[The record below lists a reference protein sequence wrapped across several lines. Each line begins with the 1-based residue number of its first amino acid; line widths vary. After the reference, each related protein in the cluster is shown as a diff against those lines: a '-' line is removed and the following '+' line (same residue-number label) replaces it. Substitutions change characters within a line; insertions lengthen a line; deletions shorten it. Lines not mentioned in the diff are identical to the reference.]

1 MGILQEGILQA
12 RVLRRLPCLPSGDL
26 PNPGIEPRAPT
37 LRTDP
42 GKPPQNME
50 RLMNFCV
57 IIISSVQFSCSVAS
71 DSLRPHGLKHIR
83 LPITNSWSLFKC
95 MSIESLMPPH
105 PLSSTSPP
113 AFNLSQQQGL
123 FQWVS
128 SSHQVA
134 KVLDQGKIV
143 QVQNSTR
150 PGQNSTKRIWPC
162 IARPHI
168 FLLFKSLFCYNHKFI
183 AIQSLIQV
191 QLFAT
196 AWTAA
201 CQASPSFTISWSLL
215 KLMSIKSMVL
225 SNHLFLCCAFSSCP
239 QSFPA
244 PRSFLMSRLF
254 ESGGQRIRT
263 SASVLPI
270 NIQSWF
276 PLRLTGLIFLLSKEF
291 SRAFFS
297 TTV

>member
-1 MGILQEGILQA
+1 
-12 RVLRRLPCLPSGDL
+12 
-26 PNPGIEPRAPT
+26 
-37 LRTDP
+37 
-42 GKPPQNME
+42 
-50 RLMNFCV
+50 
-57 IIISSVQFSCSVAS
+57 
-71 DSLRPHGLKHIR
+71 
-83 LPITNSWSLFKC
+83 
-95 MSIESLMPPH
+95 MSIESLMPSH
-105 PLSSTSPP
+105 PLSSPSSPP
-113 AFNLSQQQGL
+113 FNLSQHQGL

-143 QVQNSTR
+143 EDSQKHLAMYNESHTF
-150 PGQNSTKRIWPC
+150 S
-162 IARPHI
+162 
-168 FLLFKSLFCYNHKFI
+168 LLKSLFCYNHKFI
-183 AIQSLIQV
+183 VVQSLIQV

-196 AWTAA
+196 PWTAA

-263 SASVLPI
+263 SA
-270 NIQSWF
+270 
-276 PLRLTGLIFLLSKEF
+276 
-291 SRAFFS
+291 
-297 TTV
+297 

>member
-1 MGILQEGILQA
+1 
-12 RVLRRLPCLPSGDL
+12 
-26 PNPGIEPRAPT
+26 
-37 LRTDP
+37 
-42 GKPPQNME
+42 
-50 RLMNFCV
+50 
-57 IIISSVQFSCSVAS
+57 
-71 DSLRPHGLKHIR
+71 
-83 LPITNSWSLFKC
+83 
-95 MSIESLMPPH
+95 MPPH

-162 IARPHI
+162 IARPHT
-168 FLLFKSLFCYNHKFI
+168 FSLFKSLFCYNHKFI

-196 AWTAA
+196 PWTAA

-263 SASVLPI
+263 SA
-270 NIQSWF
+270 
-276 PLRLTGLIFLLSKEF
+276 
-291 SRAFFS
+291 
-297 TTV
+297 

>member
-1 MGILQEGILQA
+1 MKSFIPVCVCLVAQACPILWDTMQCS
-12 RVLRRLPCLPSGDL
+12 P
-26 PNPGIEPRAPT
+26 PGSSVHGNSPGGNS
-37 LRTDP
+37 P
-42 GKPPQNME
+42 GKSSEWVTMPSFRGSSQPRDWTQGSYIANRSRE
-50 RLMNFCV
+50 APSKYGTSHEFLCHYYQF
-57 IIISSVQFSCSVAS
+57 SSVQFICSVAS

-105 PLSSTSPP
+105 PLSPTFPP

-134 KVLDQGKIV
+134 KVLDHGKIV
-143 QVQNSTR
+143 QAQNSTR
-150 PGQNSTKRIWPC
+150 PGQNSTERIWPC
-162 IARPHI
+162 IARPHA
-168 FLLFKSLFCYNHKFI
+168 FSLFKSIFCYNHKFI

-196 AWTAA
+196 PWTAA

-225 SNHLFLCCAFSSCP
+225 SNHLFLCRPFSSCP
-239 QSFPA
+239 HLSQHQG
-244 PRSFLMSRLF
+244 LF
-254 ESGGQRIRT
+254 
-263 SASVLPI
+263 
-270 NIQSWF
+270 
-276 PLRLTGLIFLLSKEF
+276 
-291 SRAFFS
+291 
-297 TTV
+297 

>member
-1 MGILQEGILQA
+1 MDCSTPG
-12 RVLRRLPCLPSGDL
+12 LPVNCQFLEFTQTHGHWVGDAIQPS
-26 PNPGIEPRAPT
+26 
-37 LRTDP
+37 
-42 GKPPQNME
+42 
-50 RLMNFCV
+50 
-57 IIISSVQFSCSVAS
+57 
-71 DSLRPHGLKHIR
+71 
-83 LPITNSWSLFKC
+83 
-95 MSIESLMPPH
+95 H
-105 PLSSTSPP
+105 PLLSPSP
-113 AFNLSQQQGL
+113 SAFNLFQHQGL

-162 IARPHI
+162 IAKPHI

-244 PRSFLMSRLF
+244 AGSFLMSQF
-254 ESGGQRIRT
+254 FTSGGQSIGV
-263 SASVLPI
+263 SASTSVLPM
-270 NIQSWF
+270 NIQD
-276 PLRLTGLIFLLSKEF
+276 
-291 SRAFFS
+291 
-297 TTV
+297 